1 MVKPTSNQYQ
11 SQFQSYC
18 HPTDDSSNYRGIALS
33 SILLKVFDWVVLV
46 QFDKQLQN
54 DPNQFGFQEESSA
67 SMCTWTAIEV
77 VNFFVNRGSAV
88 YACLLDYPKA
98 FDPVNHGIMFRNL
111 IDRKVSLIFLRT
123 TIFMYLHQSCYIRWE
138 QTRSYSFQARRII

>member
-18 HPTDDSSNYRGIALS
+18 HPTDDISNYRGIALS

-54 DPNQFGFQEESSA
+54 DPNQFGFQEESTA

-77 VNFFVNRGSAV
+77 MNFFVNRGSAV

-98 FDPVNHGIMFRNL
+98 FDPVNNGIMFRNL

-138 QTRSYSFQARRII
+138 QTRSYSFQARRSI